1 MAEQKQVSVKRKVFE
16 NEISDASSES
26 DFDSD
31 DSVKDRDYYPDVSSS
46 DSLSDDDLSVSK

>member
-16 NEISDASSES
+16 NDISSASSKC
-26 DFDSD
+26 DYDSD
-31 DSVKDRDYYPDVSSS
+31 DSVKDRNYFPDDSSS